1 MANLWN
7 EITEKFKALA
17 GNWASYVTLGS
28 FVLYLLG
35 YLSLRFH
42 LTTLGIGTDLS
53 VLDERYVFTG
63 ARFLVYLFSTVPIIV
78 FFALL
83 LALLL
88 ALPLS
93 LVYLLYRLAAKK
105 SARIRSFGSVGKRL
119 IVWWSSPG
127 RVAFTGIILSVL
139 LIQFVMRQCYFFT
152 NLLMSKT
159 LPRTGLGLE
168 NLFLDVGDDRRILF
182 FTVLVAGTL
191 ITGWLLLYGRSR
203 LPQDSISRFLIVL
216 LAVLVGIQFLFL
228 PVNYGVFIVDKEL
241 PKVKDL
247 GGLETLQPCAQKPD
261 QSSVAPAL
269 CQEAWL
275 VWEGNEGV
283 TYFVRS
289 TELAADGTLQ
299 EKQRSLVTLPRKEV
313 KRTEIIGYDP
323 ILRNLFRK

>member
-1 MANLWN
+1 LADLWN
-7 EITEKFKALA
+7 EIKEKSKAVA

-105 SARIRSFGSVGKRL
+105 SARIKAFGGVGKRL
-119 IVWWSSPG
+119 IAWWSSPG
-127 RVAFTGIILSVL
+127 RIALTGIILSVL

-152 NLLMSKT
+152 NLLMSRT
-159 LPRTGLGLE
+159 LPQTGLGLE
-168 NLFLDVGDDRRILF
+168 NLFLDLGDDRRILF

-191 ITGWLLLYGRSR
+191 VTGWLLFYGRSR
-203 LPQDSISRFLIVL
+203 LSQDSKSGFLIIL
-216 LAVLVGIQFLFL
+216 LAVLVGIQFLLL

-241 PKVKDL
+241 AKVKDL
-247 GGLETLQPCAQKPD
+247 GGQETLQPCPEKPP
-261 QSSVAPAL
+261 QASVAAAP

-275 VWEGNEGV
+275 VWEGNDGV
-283 TYFVRS
+283 TYFVRT
-289 TELAADGTLQ
+289 TELAADGTSL